1 MTTYKITVQYILFTV
16 YHSILQIQPHLSKS
30 AVMQTVAHAAVFCTK
45 ARNVTGNK
53 YKFVQ
58 IVKKQL
64 PQGPDW
70 SVAKEKKCMCYNGT
84 CIWQLKVYV

>member
-1 MTTYKITVQYILFTV
+1 
-16 YHSILQIQPHLSKS
+16 
-30 AVMQTVAHAAVFCTK
+30 MQTVAHAAVFCTK

>member
-1 MTTYKITVQYILFTV
+1 
-16 YHSILQIQPHLSKS
+16 
-30 AVMQTVAHAAVFCTK
+30 MQTVAHAAVFCTK
-45 ARNVTGNK
+45 ACNVTGNK

-84 CIWQLKVYV
+84 CIWQLKVYVCMNMQIMCDNGLAGAYPVYVLWE